1 MMPMRFACVVFFGW
15 AVVPLLLATPAL
27 ACECPDGGLA
37 CEAFWKSPVVFVGR
51 VESVSPTNRNTRS
64 GPRVRTR
71 FRVAEALRGTV
82 SREIDIFGYGTSC
95 DLQFSPGEDWVIY
108 AFPRSDGQGLST
120 GTCSRSRPL
129 RFAVEDLDYARS
141 TKFAAPEKGRILG
154 TVMYRGAQGPVPV
167 KGARLTFHGP
177 ASLQLSAVTGA
188 DGAYEVAAPAGV
200 YRMSTTLPP
209 GMFAHSSA
217 PPLVN
222 LVDNRACAAADVFA
236 EFPATIGGRV
246 VDSRNAPVANL
257 TVELIRLDQYQYP
270 PHHPRAVTDASGNF
284 LLGGV
289 EPGRYAPAIVVGHD
303 RTPGGVE
310 PRFMFSNGETTR
322 DRARGLDA
330 IEGTTGA
337 AGTIVLPE
345 AISIG
350 RIVGNVQFGDGT
362 PAAGIKV
369 AMKVDD
375 DGDALPWT
383 TISTDRE
390 GRFTFAVVAGLTYR
404 VVAQSPVST
413 ATRRAS
419 VKVDPSK
426 PTSTIRLLLP

>member
-1 MMPMRFACVVFFGW
+1 MRSACVVLFGW
-15 AVVPLLLATPAL
+15 AVLPLLVATPAL
-27 ACECPDGGLA
+27 ACDCHDGGLA

-51 VESVSPTNRNTRS
+51 VESVSPINGNTRS

-71 FRVAEALRGTV
+71 FRVTEALRGTE

-95 DLQFSPGEDWVIY
+95 DLQFFPGEDWIIY
-108 AFPRSDGQGLST
+108 AFSRSDGQGLST

-129 RFAVEDLDYARS
+129 QFAEEDVNYARS
-141 TKFAAPEKGRILG
+141 TKFAAPPKGRILG

-167 KGARLTFHGP
+167 KGARMTFHGP
-177 ASLQLSAVTGA
+177 ASLQLSAATGP

-200 YRMSTTLPP
+200 YRVSTALPP
-209 GMFAHSSA
+209 GMFAHSLA

-222 LVDNRACAAADVFA
+222 LVDNRACAVADVFA
-236 EFPATIGGRV
+236 EFPATIRGRV
-246 VDSRNAPVANL
+246 VDARNGPVANL

-270 PHHPRAVTDASGNF
+270 PHHPRAVTDAAGNF
-284 LLGGV
+284 LLDGV
-289 EPGRYAPAIVVGHD
+289 EPGRYAPAIVIGHD
-303 RTPGGVE
+303 RTLGGAE
-310 PRFMFSNGETTR
+310 PRFMFSNGETRR

-330 IEGTTGA
+330 MEGTTGA

-345 AISIG
+345 AIRIG
-350 RIVGNVQFGDGT
+350 RIAGVVQFGDGM

-369 AMKVDD
+369 AMKLDV
-375 DGDALPWT
+375 DGDGLPWT

-390 GRFTFAVVAGLTYR
+390 GRFEFGVVAGLTYR
-404 VVAQSPVST
+404 VVAQSTVSN

-419 VKVDPSK
+419 VNVDPSK
-426 PTSTIRLLLP
+426 PAHTIRLILP